1 MESLGFLILKTGI
14 RLSCP
19 HRYIGAN
26 RNPPVLSSVHIVS
39 LHSLPPSPKSPM
51 PVGLRP
57 ADGRFKDVLRGQRP
71 GAVEEEER
79 HPAAIP
85 EHIRLPVHALPNNLR
100 LIYDYSIHALHLPDA
115 SLTCS

>member
-26 RNPPVLSSVHIVS
+26 RNPPVLSSVHIMS
-39 LHSLPPSPKSPM
+39 HHSLPPSPKSPM

-57 ADGRFKDVLRGQRP
+57 ADGRFKDVLRGLPQQGFDRAPSRRRRGIRQRSP
-71 GAVEEEER
+71 SIFGSR
-79 HPAAIP
+79 SPPFQI
-85 EHIRLPVHALPNNLR
+85 
-100 LIYDYSIHALHLPDA
+100 IYD
-115 SLTCS
+115 